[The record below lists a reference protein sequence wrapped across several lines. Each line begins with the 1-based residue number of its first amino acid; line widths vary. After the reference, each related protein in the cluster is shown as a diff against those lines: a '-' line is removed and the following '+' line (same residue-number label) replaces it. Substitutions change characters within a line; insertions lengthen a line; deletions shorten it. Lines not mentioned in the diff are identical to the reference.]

1 MKIYEE
7 NLRKSGE
14 SYESRRGKFEKK
26 WGGYADI
33 WGKLWKKTEE
43 NLRKSEESYE
53 VRWGKFE
60 ECYEDG

>member
-7 NLRKSGE
+7 
-14 SYESRRGKFEKK
+14 SYE
-26 WGGYADI
+26 
-33 WGKLWKKTEE
+33 KTEE